1 MDVIEL
7 SEFSREQLLTAL
19 RTVRLQGFGGAQ
31 PYADAQL
38 ELVEALDPDCVAPAQ
53 NYVLRDGVEFVLA
66 LRSALAQ
73 RGIDPFRLD
82 GGITFRTSD
91 DPSRPRTLIP
101 PIVEESVEDGPRTV
115 WLICDGMHRIYAAR
129 SLGLTFSAVVV
140 RNAAYPYYAFPTE
153 GGWRNV
159 ELLDRLPAV
168 RQKKV
173 YRQPDN
179 YKALFRDFNAVF
191 PQVQEQ
197 RARSNPPLFRSGQR
211 PLSPGDVP
219 PTAR

>member
-19 RTVRLQGFGGAQ
+19 RKVRLQGFGGAQ

-53 NYVLRDGVEFVLA
+53 NYVLRDGVEFLVA
-66 LRSALAQ
+66 LRSRLLQ

-82 GGITFRTSD
+82 GGVTFRTSD
-91 DPSRPRTLIP
+91 DPPRPRTLIP
-101 PIVEESVEDGPRTV
+101 PIVEESVEEGPRTV

-129 SLGLTFSAVVV
+129 SLGLTLSAVVI
-140 RNAAYPYYAFPTE
+140 RNVSYPYYAFPTE

-159 ELLDRLPAV
+159 EMLDRLPAV

-173 YRQPDN
+173 YRQPEN
-179 YKALFRDFNAVF
+179 YKALFRDFNSVF
-191 PQVQEQ
+191 PHVQDR
-197 RARSNPPLFRSGQR
+197 RASSNPSLFRSG
-211 PLSPGDVP
+211 GMP